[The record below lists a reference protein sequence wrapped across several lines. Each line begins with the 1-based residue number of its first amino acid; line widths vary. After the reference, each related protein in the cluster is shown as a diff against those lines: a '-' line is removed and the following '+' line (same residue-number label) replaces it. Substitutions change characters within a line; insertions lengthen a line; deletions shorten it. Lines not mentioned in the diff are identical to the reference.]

1 MIHRVLRYPAK
12 WEWHVLQQERQ
23 QTDLAEGLPK
33 RRDNKHTDSAYQFM
47 MSEKSTLNQQEEAD
61 EQRNAVKRL
70 LPEISNWLDECCD
83 RTINQIT
90 VGESLELGPLLHG
103 TLMFQVSE
111 QQTDIH
117 PFHFWLSR
125 GRLVTLHD
133 DLRLTIRLQSDIA
146 AARLENCNTAP
157 EALFIMIG
165 IILNHFHEG
174 LDEFEN
180 KLGQLERNMR
190 NSQRIGRMDVIFERR
205 HELLHWTH
213 LFLPIKELHGA
224 AKEAFMEQ
232 LTETDS
238 FKRITH
244 KLDRIEALLNHYAL
258 EMDTLISMDDAVA
271 SFRGNVMMKTLTKF
285 IILLAPAS
293 VLAGL
298 WATNFPPLP
307 WDNNWW
313 GFTLLCSI
321 VLITTVF
328 LYIWLW
334 RKGLMGNLLETS
346 PISNKKLR
354 SERIS
359 LTTFSKEEQSAGIDL
374 SEQLP
379 KRRRSSLY

>member
-33 RRDNKHTDSAYQFM
+33 RRDNKHTDTAYRFI
-47 MSEKSTLNQQEEAD
+47 MSEKSSLIQQEEAD
-61 EQRNAVKRL
+61 EQRNAIKRQ
-70 LPEISNWLDECCD
+70 LPECSTWLDECSY

-90 VGESLELGPLLHG
+90 VAESLESGPLLHG

-117 PFHFWLSR
+117 PFHFWLSQ

-133 DLRLTIRLQSDIA
+133 DLRLTIRLQADTA
-146 AARLENCNTAP
+146 VARLENCHSAP

-180 KLGQLERNMR
+180 QLGELERNMR
-190 NSQRIGRMDVIFERR
+190 NSKRIGRMDVIFERR
-205 HELLHWTH
+205 HELLHWSH
-213 LFLPIKELHGA
+213 LFLPVKELHGA
-224 AKEAFMEQ
+224 AKEAFMEP

-258 EMDTLISMDDAVA
+258 EMDTLISMDDAVS

-285 IILLAPAS
+285 IVLLAPAS
-293 VLAGL
+293 VLAGV
-298 WATNFPPLP
+298 WATNFPPVP
-307 WDNNWW
+307 WDHSWW

-321 VLITTVF
+321 VFVITIL

-334 RKGLMGNLLETS
+334 RKGLMGNLLEVS
-346 PISNKKLR
+346 PVPKRKLR

-359 LTTFSKEEQSAGIDL
+359 QTTFSNDEQSISIDL

-379 KRRRSSLY
+379 KRRRSHL